1 LTTQHVSREPLK
13 HQWTVSLY
21 PTDRHPSTW
30 ASSTGKQNQA
40 LHSNA
45 RSINVYLQSCH
56 STARLT
62 VPASHLLSPATDL
75 DKLTL
80 TAPSYSFIIQH
91 PSGRKILFDLGL
103 RKDWWNLTPAT
114 SNFLKT
120 AGWKL
125 EVTKNV
131 SDILRENGES
141 LEDIEAVIWSH
152 HHFDH
157 VGDMSTFPETT
168 KILAGPGFKRHYTP
182 AFPTNGTSTLFE
194 TDWENRS
201 LVELSF
207 DEKPLQIG
215 PISAIDYFS
224 DGSFYIL
231 NAPGHTFGHVAALA
245 RVAADAHD
253 PDANSFVFMGGDTCH
268 FAGQFRPTV
277 KRPLPGGSFEREDA
291 GADYT
296 SEASQIQ
303 PNLRHQAQAP
313 IEACP
318 GSIMERILANPTTP
332 LFEMPAT
339 NTVDV
344 AEAHASIA
352 KMQAF
357 DAAKN
362 IWVIIAH
369 DQALLDIV
377 DFYPASVNDWQRKG
391 YAQKTRWRFW
401 NTLARKKSETKL
413 A

>member
-1 LTTQHVSREPLK
+1 MALL
-13 HQWTVSLY
+13 SL
-21 PTDRHPSTW
+21 PTGST
-30 ASSTGKQNQA
+30 SVDVG
-40 LHSNA
+40 
-45 RSINVYLQSCH
+45 IID

-75 DKLTL
+75 DRVTL

-114 SNFLKT
+114 NHFLKT

-131 SDILRENGES
+131 SDVLQENEQS
-141 LEDIEAVIWSH
+141 LDDIEAVIWSH

-168 KILAGPGFKRHYTP
+168 KIIVGPGFKKNYMP
-182 AFPTNGTSTLFE
+182 AYPNNRTSTLFE
-194 TDWENRS
+194 SDWESRS
-201 LVELSF
+201 LIELSF
-207 DEKPLQIG
+207 SETKCETQKLLQIG
-215 PISAIDYFS
+215 PFNAIDYFC

-277 KRPLPGGSFEREDA
+277 ARPLPGGAFGGEGKGA
-291 GADYT
+291 GVDTEYT
-296 SEASQIQ
+296 SEASQAQ
-303 PNLRHQAQAP
+303 PILQHEAQAQAS
-313 IEACP
+313 ITACP
-318 GSIMERILANPTTP
+318 GSIMEMLLANPTTP
-332 LFEMPAT
+332 PFEMPAT

-344 AEAHASIA
+344 AEAHASIS
-352 KMQAF
+352 KMQVF
-357 DAAKN
+357 DSAEN
-362 IWVIIAH
+362 IWVVIAH
-369 DQALLDIV
+369 DQSLLDIV
-377 DFYPASVNDWQRKG
+377 DFYPARVNDWQRKG